1 MSVSLDL
8 IFYIVALVF
17 FALAFFGVAVS
28 RFNLV
33 AGGLFFWLL
42 AAAF

>member
-1 MSVSLDL
+1 MDL
-8 IFYIVALVF
+8 ILYVVALAL
-17 FALAFFGVAVS
+17 FALAFFGVAV
-28 RFNLV
+28 RQFNLV